1 MLVQD
6 SGASRVHWVSS
17 MRITSARLWLNR
29 ACSIPAVI
37 CPVVDGSLLPWVA
50 TAGDVAMPAFCEGT
64 TRTPM
69 LISGT
74 VR

>member
-6 SGASRVHWVSS
+6 SGASRVHWVS
-17 MRITSARLWLNR
+17 MLITSARLWLNR
-29 ACSIPAVI
+29 ACSISAVI
-37 CPVVDGSLLPWVA
+37 CPVVDGSLLPWVT
-50 TAGDVAMPAFCEGT
+50 TAGEVAMSAFCEGT